1 MIILASVQRLGTVF
15 KSPISCFLHN
25 NVSYT
30 ERLRQSATTLKQL
43 TGKVD
48 HIDHLVGSWRS
59 HGHHLTCSTHPQK
72 LTWNVT
78 KSSRC
83 QVNPGPSLIEHL
95 LDVTEQVRSTEGRP
109 WTGLWCIKAL
119 TQGLCKVAD
128 TRAWLNPLGGAT
140 VDRTCPGLPSLIGI
154 WNIWRPGG
162 HLEVFVKFFGQ

>member
-59 HGHHLTCSTHPQK
+59 PLDAQHPSTKTDLECDKELKVSGQPRSQSDRASVGCDGTSPIHRGPT
-72 LTWNVT
+72 LDRTW
-78 KSSRC
+78 
-83 QVNPGPSLIEHL
+83 
-95 LDVTEQVRSTEGRP
+95 
-109 WTGLWCIKAL
+109 LWCIKAL

-128 TRAWLNPLGGAT
+128 TRACLNPLGGAT

-162 HLEVFVKFFGQ
+162 HLEVFGQ